1 MFLGLIV
8 IALCCLFWVSVIVVV
23 LGWWILWFTLL
34 AGSVDGVGCLVVV
47 LRVFVVVCCGIAWS
61 FRFSMYCWF
70 SDSWCFV
77 YCLLGVLGL
86 CFDLLYCGGL
96 ACVCGFGGC
105 CVGLLWLVDYVLFSV
120 VSC

>member
-1 MFLGLIV
+1 MLLLCVAYFGFLL
-8 IALCCLFWVSVIVVV
+8 LLWFWV
-23 LGWWILWFTLL
+23 GGFWWVTLL

-47 LRVFVVVCCGIAWS
+47 LRVFGVVCCGIAWS

-86 CFDLLYCGGL
+86 CFGLLYCGGL

-105 CVGLLWLVDYVLFSV
+105 CFGLLWLVDYVLFSV